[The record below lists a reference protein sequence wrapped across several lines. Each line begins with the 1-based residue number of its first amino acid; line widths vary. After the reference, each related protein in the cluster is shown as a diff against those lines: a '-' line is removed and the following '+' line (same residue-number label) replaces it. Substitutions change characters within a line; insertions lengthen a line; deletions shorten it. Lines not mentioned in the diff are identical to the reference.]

1 MFSDRV
7 TVYVEGGRGG
17 DGSIAFRREKYV
29 PRGGPSGGD
38 GGRGGDVVLVA
49 DRERRDLIALRYKP
63 HISAGNGSHGEGSNR
78 TGGRGEDALVVV
90 PVGTQVLTP
99 DGALVADLAH
109 PAARA
114 VIARGGSGGG
124 GNRRFATATRQA
136 PRVAEVGVDGEMRTL
151 ELKLKLIADAALLGF
166 PNVGKSSL
174 LRRISNATPK
184 VADYPFTTIEP
195 VLGTVDGDDGR
206 QLTVVDVPGLL
217 EGASQGIGLGHDF
230 LAHLERARLLIHV
243 LDGAQGEDV
252 EALVHGFGVINRELA
267 QHGHGLA
274 DRPQLVVLNKID
286 LLDETARTGALEAIG
301 AALAGSDRVVRD
313 DAGAPVVLAISCATG
328 EGVPGLV
335 GALFHHVPTAPDVTI
350 VEDEPELADYLVFRP
365 GRSIGD
371 RVRILREEGAYRLV
385 GGGLLELIAGA
396 GDEAAQA
403 RALEDLLRDSG
414 VLERLHRA
422 GARDGAPVLL
432 GDESFTYHPDK
443 G

>member
-1 MFSDRV
+1 VFSDRV
-7 TVYVEGGRGG
+7 TVHVEAGRGG
-17 DGSIAFRREKYV
+17 DGCIAFRREKYV

-49 DRERRDLIALRYKP
+49 DSERRDLVALRYQP
-63 HISAGNGSHGEGSNR
+63 HVRAGNGRHGEGSNR
-78 TGGRGEDALVVV
+78 TGSRGDDVLVAV

-109 PAARA
+109 AAARA
-114 VIARGGSGGG
+114 VIARGGAGGG

-151 ELKLKLIADAALLGF
+151 ELKLKLMADAALLGF

-230 LAHLERARLLIHV
+230 LAHLERARLLLHV
-243 LDGAQGEDV
+243 LDGAQGGDV
-252 EALVHGFGVINRELA
+252 EALLHGFEVINGELA

-274 DRPQLVVLNKID
+274 ERPQLVVLNKID
-286 LLDETARTGALEAIG
+286 LLDEAARVTAMEAIR
-301 AALAGSDRVVRD
+301 AALAGAERVVHD
-313 DAGAPVVLAISCATG
+313 DAGDPVVLPVSCATG
-328 EGVPGLV
+328 EGVHGLV
-335 GALFHHVPTAPDVTI
+335 GALFHHVPSAPDVTI

-371 RVRILREEGAYRLV
+371 RVRILREEGGFRLV
-385 GGGLLELIAGA
+385 GGGLLELVAGA
-396 GDEAAQA
+396 GDEEAQA
-403 RALEDLLRDSG
+403 RALDGVLRDSG
-414 VLERLHRA
+414 VLDRLRRA
-422 GARDGAPVLL
+422 GARDGAAVLL
-432 GDESFTYHPDK
+432 GDERFTYHPDE